1 MKVIVSGCGNI
12 GTAIIQSLLKENHQI
27 IAIDTDPEI
36 LESVSNRFDVLEV
49 CGNGACYDVL
59 MEAGA
64 DTADLFIS
72 VTPSDEFNML
82 SCFVAKRIGIKNTVA
97 RIRNSEYNTKS
108 FNAVKQDL
116 GISVTINPELLTA
129 KTLFNILSLPSATN
143 VESFSSNGTEMI
155 ELTVKENSKVA
166 GIPLYEFRKKQG
178 YGFLVC
184 VVERDGVAYI
194 PNGSFVLNVGDKV
207 GIFVQKADASSV
219 IKAFGIEE
227 KRIKSV
233 MILGAGRIAYYLSQL
248 LLNSKHS
255 VKIIDMDEKKC
266 LEYAEKL
273 PNATI
278 VNGDGMSQELLIEEG
293 ILDTDAFISLSEK
306 DEQNVLSSIYSQ
318 SKDIKKTIAKIDRDE
333 IIGVSKSLGLDTV
346 VSSKFLVADV
356 LVRYARALESSKE
369 SKIETLYSLFEGKA
383 EASEFKILSD
393 FKHVDIPLK
402 TLKINDQTLIAG
414 IIRDR
419 ETIIPNGDDVFKVE
433 DKVILITT
441 GRTVNDLSDVI
452 G

>member
-27 IAIDTDPEI
+27 IAIDTDPEV

-49 CGNGACYDVL
+49 CGNGACSDVL

-82 SCFVAKRIGIKNTVA
+82 SCFVAKKIGVKNTVA

-108 FNAVKQDL
+108 FDAVKQDL

-129 KTLFNILSLPSATN
+129 KTLFNIISLPSATN

-166 GIPLYEFRKKQG
+166 GIPLYELRKKQG
-178 YGFLVC
+178 YNFLVC
-184 VVERDGVAYI
+184 VVERDGVVYI
-194 PNGSFVLNVGDKV
+194 PNGSFVLNEGDEV
-207 GIFVQKADASSV
+207 GILVQKSDASSV

-233 MILGAGRIAYYLSQL
+233 MIVGAGRIAYYLSQL
-248 LLNSKHS
+248 LLNSKRS

-266 LEYAEKL
+266 LDYAEKL

-293 ILDTDAFISLSEK
+293 ILNTDAFISLTEK

-318 SKDIKKTIAKIDRDE
+318 SKDLKKTIAKIDRDE

-419 ETIIPNGDDVFKVE
+419 ETIIPNGDDVFKVG